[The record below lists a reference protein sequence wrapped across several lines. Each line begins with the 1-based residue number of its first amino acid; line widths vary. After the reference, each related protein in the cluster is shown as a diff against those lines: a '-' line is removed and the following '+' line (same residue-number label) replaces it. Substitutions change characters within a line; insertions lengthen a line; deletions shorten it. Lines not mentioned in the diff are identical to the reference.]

1 MEQQL
6 KRILKT
12 LKINEG
18 LISSVMGAVVVVVM
32 AAMIFNYFKSVNKN
46 GNITDESASKV
57 SEETNTPKELPATY
71 KVKKGDDLWHIS
83 ESFYGSGY
91 NYVDIIKE
99 NKLPTSGV
107 VFEGNE
113 LKIPK
118 VEPKILAKAKV
129 ETKAIPAEVKEV
141 TKTEV
146 KTEVKSKVISIEGE
160 KYTTVKGDH
169 LWSIAV
175 RAYGDGYAWVKIY
188 NANKKL
194 IGKNPSVLFSQV
206 ELTLPR

>member
-1 MEQQL
+1 MEQKIKSL
-6 KRILKT
+6 LKT

-18 LISSVMGAVVVVVM
+18 LISTLMGGVVVVIM
-32 AAMIFNYFKSVNKN
+32 ATMIFNYFKSINRN
-46 GNITDESASKV
+46 GKITEESASNAAQI
-57 SEETNTPKELPATY
+57 EESTSKELPAIY

-83 ESFYGSGY
+83 EKFYNSGY

-99 NKLPTSGV
+99 NRLANGGMIY
-107 VFEGNE
+107 EGNE

-118 VEPKILAKAKV
+118 VEPRLTAKMKAELAAKEKAGR
-129 ETKAIPAEVKEV
+129 EVKEV
-141 TKTEV
+141 KTVV
-146 KTEVKSKVISIEGE
+146 KTAKVSIEGA

-175 RAYGDGYAWVKIY
+175 RAYGDGYGWTKIY

-194 IGKNPSVLFSQV
+194 IGRNPSLLYSGV
-206 ELTLPR
+206 ELSLPR

>member
-1 MEQQL
+1 MEQKL
-6 KRILKT
+6 KSILKN

-18 LISSVMGAVVVVVM
+18 LISSIMGGVVVVIM

-46 GNITDESASKV
+46 GKITDESDSNASV
-57 SEETNTPKELPATY
+57 TEEAAAKELPATY

-83 ESFYGSGY
+83 EKYYNSGY
-91 NYVDIIKE
+91 NYVDIAKT
-99 NKLPTSGV
+99 NKLVNASAIEVGQDLV
-107 VFEGNE
+107 
-113 LKIPK
+113 IPK
-118 VEPKILAKAKV
+118 VSVKKETIVAKTQT
-129 ETKAIPAEVKEV
+129 TK
-141 TKTEV
+141 
-146 KTEVKSKVISIEGE
+146 ISIEGA

-188 NANKKL
+188 NTNKKI
-194 IGKNPSVLFSQV
+194 IGRNPSILFSGI

>member
-1 MEQQL
+1 MEQKL
-6 KRILKT
+6 KSVLKS

-18 LISSVMGAVVVVVM
+18 LISSIMGGVVVVIM

-46 GNITDESASKV
+46 GKITDESASNASV
-57 SEETNTPKELPATY
+57 TEEAAAKELPATY

-83 ESFYGSGY
+83 ERYYNSGY
-91 NYVDIIKE
+91 NYVDIAKT
-99 NKLPTSGV
+99 NKLANASAIEVGQDLV
-107 VFEGNE
+107 
-113 LKIPK
+113 IPK
-118 VEPKILAKAKV
+118 VSVKKETIVAKTQT
-129 ETKAIPAEVKEV
+129 TK
-141 TKTEV
+141 
-146 KTEVKSKVISIEGE
+146 ISIEGA

-188 NANKKL
+188 NTNKKI
-194 IGKNPSVLFSQV
+194 IGRNPSILFSGI

>member
-1 MEQQL
+1 MEQKL
-6 KRILKT
+6 KSVLKS

-18 LISSVMGAVVVVVM
+18 LISSIMGGVVVVIM

-46 GNITDESASKV
+46 GKITDESASNASV
-57 SEETNTPKELPATY
+57 TEEAAAKELPATY

-83 ESFYGSGY
+83 EKYYNSGY
-91 NYVDIIKE
+91 NYVDIAKT
-99 NKLPTSGV
+99 NKLVNASAIEVGQDLV
-107 VFEGNE
+107 
-113 LKIPK
+113 IPK
-118 VEPKILAKAKV
+118 VSVKKETIMAKTQT
-129 ETKAIPAEVKEV
+129 TK
-141 TKTEV
+141 
-146 KTEVKSKVISIEGE
+146 ISIEGA

-188 NANKKL
+188 NTNKKI
-194 IGKNPSVLFSQV
+194 IGRNPSILFSGI

>member
-1 MEQQL
+1 MEQKL
-6 KRILKT
+6 KSILKN

-18 LISSVMGAVVVVVM
+18 LISSIMGGVVVVIM

-46 GNITDESASKV
+46 GKITDESASNASV
-57 SEETNTPKELPATY
+57 TEEAAAKELPATY

-83 ESFYGSGY
+83 EKYYNSGY
-91 NYVDIIKE
+91 NYVDIAKT
-99 NKLPTSGV
+99 NKLVNASAIEVGQDLV
-107 VFEGNE
+107 
-113 LKIPK
+113 IPK
-118 VEPKILAKAKV
+118 VSVKKETIVAKTQT
-129 ETKAIPAEVKEV
+129 TK
-141 TKTEV
+141 
-146 KTEVKSKVISIEGE
+146 ISIEGA

-188 NANKKL
+188 NTNKKI
-194 IGKNPSVLFSQV
+194 IGRNPSILFSGI

>member
-1 MEQQL
+1 MEQKL
-6 KRILKT
+6 KSVLKS

-18 LISSVMGAVVVVVM
+18 LISSIMGGVVVVIM

-46 GNITDESASKV
+46 GKITDESASNASV
-57 SEETNTPKELPATY
+57 TEEAAAKELPATY

-83 ESFYGSGY
+83 ERYYNSGY
-91 NYVDIIKE
+91 NYVDIAKT
-99 NKLPTSGV
+99 NKLVNASAIEVGQDLV
-107 VFEGNE
+107 
-113 LKIPK
+113 IPK
-118 VEPKILAKAKV
+118 VSVKKETIVAKTQT
-129 ETKAIPAEVKEV
+129 TK
-141 TKTEV
+141 
-146 KTEVKSKVISIEGE
+146 ISIEGA

-188 NANKKL
+188 NTNKKI
-194 IGKNPSVLFSQV
+194 IGRNPSILFSGI